1 MAKYNLKKI
10 YDEKSL
16 NFFRQKSEKVEKI
29 DEEILQLIDS
39 MYGVLYSNN
48 AIGLAALMIG
58 VPKRIIIVDLQENNI
73 KRPITLINPELIE
86 HSEEISEG
94 EEASISLDNV
104 KSLVPRYKNIKVK
117 YFDKDFNEKIL
128 EANGLLSVCIQH
140 ELDYLDGKLFIDYLK
155 DEEKNS
161 IINKIKS
168 SLRVTNIVEDVEILR
183 TKCEDVLDI
192 DENIISTLD
201 KMLETMYNNRG
212 IGLAGN
218 QIGLNKKLVVIDLQE
233 NNEKNPIFLI
243 NPKILWKSDEKVKG
257 EEGCLSIPGNNVR
270 AEVERS
276 KAVKVEYLDKSGK
289 KQIIETDGLL
299 AICLQH
305 EIDHLN
311 GVVYIDYLS
320 KLKRD
325 NIINK
330 VKKELKNR

>member
-192 DENIISTLD
+192 DKNIISTLD

-276 KAVKVEYLDKSGK
+276 KAVKVEYLDKSEK